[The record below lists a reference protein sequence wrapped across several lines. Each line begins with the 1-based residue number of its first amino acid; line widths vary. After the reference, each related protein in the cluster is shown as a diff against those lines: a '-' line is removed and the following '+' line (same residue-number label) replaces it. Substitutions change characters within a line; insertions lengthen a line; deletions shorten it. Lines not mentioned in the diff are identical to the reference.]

1 MDKKISPCCHMGS
14 KCDCVVL
21 HQDKVDDSKSKMLK
35 DDILGSIVEFYKALG
50 DKTRIKIINALES
63 NEHCV
68 CDLAYMLNM
77 TKSAVSHQLKYLIDM
92 GLVKGVRQG
101 KEIFYSLD
109 DEHIKLVFD
118 ISYEHIIEKNK

>member
-1 MDKKISPCCHMGS
+1 MDKKLTHCCHMGEN
-14 KCDCVVL
+14 CNCLVL
-21 HQDKVDDSKSKMLK
+21 HKEAVENTLASMLDDDTLV
-35 DDILGSIVEFYKALG
+35 SIVEFYKALG

-77 TKSAVSHQLKYLIDM
+77 TKSAVSHQLKYLKDM
-92 GLVKGVRQG
+92 GLVKGERRG

-118 ISYEHIIEKNK
+118 ISLKHIVEKK